1 MNLLKFTEKLFLF
14 LQCSFV
20 YNTWISY
27 GFNMKL

>member
-1 MNLLKFTEKLFLF
+1 MNLLKFTEKLLLF
-14 LQCSFV
+14 LQFSFV